1 MQHITLRDI
10 TTAQNTASLTQ
21 GGNLYT
27 YAAHHITL
35 RDITTAQNTAALPQG
50 GNLYTYA
57 AHHIEGHNYSTEYS
71 ITTTGWE
78 PIYIC
83 STSH

>member
-10 TTAQNTASLTQ
+10 TTAQNTATLQQ
-21 GGNLYT
+21 GENLNT
-27 YAAHHITL
+27 YAAHHI
-35 RDITTAQNTAALPQG
+35 D
-50 GNLYTYA
+50 
-57 AHHIEGHNYSTEYS
+57 GHNYSTEYS

-78 PIYIC
+78 PVITR